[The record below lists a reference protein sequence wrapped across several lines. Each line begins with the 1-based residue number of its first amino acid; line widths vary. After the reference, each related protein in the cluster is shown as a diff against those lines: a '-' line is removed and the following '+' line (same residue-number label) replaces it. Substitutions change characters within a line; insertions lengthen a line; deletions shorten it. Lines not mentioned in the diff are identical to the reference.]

1 MLSQMC
7 SLGYLLGTGVLL
19 YVREISSHLY
29 LEINHLYSE
38 AVHSFHISRL
48 STWYMQR
55 FTRPPNEP
63 GMVFFRVGTCMFTG
77 SSDNQG
83 HLHPGI
89 ETDLIQSPPV
99 SYSLD
104 RMLQG

>member
-1 MLSQMC
+1 MNL
-7 SLGYLLGTGVLL
+7 
-19 YVREISSHLY
+19 
-29 LEINHLYSE
+29 
-38 AVHSFHISRL
+38 AWF
-48 STWYMQR
+48 
-55 FTRPPNEP
+55 
-63 GMVFFRVGTCMFTG
+63 FFRVGTCMFTG

-83 HLHPGI
+83 HLDPGI